1 MTAATELPPTA
12 NTVAMAVPN
21 HAGRLIGKRI
31 PVERWASVAEA
42 GMAMPDFHLV
52 SAVDNYPVLG
62 MEVTGLHTGFRNGAL
77 LPDAATL
84 APLPWEPG
92 TVIVLCDTLDSEGHL
107 VDEAPRSIMRRQTV
121 LLGDRGLEATV
132 ASELEFYL
140 FRTSYEEVHRAA
152 YRRVEPSYH
161 RHPDNDILIS
171 GYDEPFLA
179 ALRQNLAGMGI
190 PVRASQG
197 EGGRGQHELNLGHSD
212 PLGAADAHVLYKHAV
227 KATAHQMGCSVTFMA
242 KPSSDV
248 GSGCHIHLSI
258 LAEGR
263 NVLGGSEGSLSR
275 TGERFLAGLLAF
287 SGDFTVVHAPYA
299 NSYRRLRPGSWA
311 PANVTWGFDNR
322 TCLVRVV
329 GRGQDLRF
337 EFRLPGADV
346 NPYLAGAA
354 LVASG
359 IAGLDGEL
367 EPPPPVTGDAYEAG
381 APVLPADLTEAVQR
395 FEDSEVACAA
405 FGTRVHAHLLGMA
418 RNERDEA
425 RAAVTDWDLQRG
437 FENA

>member
-1 MTAATELPPTA
+1 MTTTAELPSGA
-12 NTVAMAVPN
+12 RTVAVAVPN
-21 HAGRLIGKRI
+21 HAGRLIGKRL
-31 PVERWASVAEA
+31 PAERWPSVVES

-52 SAVDNYPVLG
+52 SAVDNFPVLG
-62 MEVTGLHTGFRNGAL
+62 MEVTGLHTGFRNGVL
-77 LPDAATL
+77 RPDVATL
-84 APLPWEPG
+84 TPLPWEPG
-92 TVIVLCDTLDSEGHL
+92 TMIVLCDTFDGAGDL
-107 VDEAPRSIMRRQTV
+107 VGEAPRSILGRQV
-121 LLGDRGLEATV
+121 ARLAGRGLEATV

-140 FRTSYEEVHRAA
+140 FRTSYEEAHRAA

-161 RHPDNDILIS
+161 RHPDNDILIA
-171 GYDEPFLA
+171 GYDEPFLE
-179 ALRQNLAGMGI
+179 ALRHNLAAMGI

-197 EGGRGQHELNLGHSD
+197 EGGRGQHELNLPHSD
-212 PLGAADAHVLYKHAV
+212 PLGAADAHVMFKHAV
-227 KATAHQMGCSVTFMA
+227 KATAQQEGRSVTFMA

-258 LAEGR
+258 LEDGQNA
-263 NVLGGSEGSLSR
+263 LGGPDGSLSP
-275 TGERFLAGLLAF
+275 TGARFLAGLLGF
-287 SGDFTVVHAPYA
+287 SGDFMALHAPYA

-311 PANVTWGFDNR
+311 PVNAAWGFDNR

-329 GRGQDLRF
+329 GSGRDLRF

-354 LVASG
+354 LLASG
-359 IAGLDGEL
+359 LAGLDGEL
-367 EPPPPVTGDAYEAG
+367 GPPPPVAGDAYESD
-381 APVLPADLTEAVQR
+381 APGLPADLTETIQL
-395 FEDSEVACAA
+395 FEDSEVARLA
-405 FGTRVHAHLLGMA
+405 FGPSVHAHLLGMA

>member
-12 NTVAMAVPN
+12 STVAVAVPN
-21 HAGRLIGKRI
+21 HAGRLIGKRL
-31 PVERWASVAEA
+31 PAQRWPSIVTE

-52 SAVDNYPVLG
+52 SAVDNFPVLG
-62 MEVTGLHTGFRNGAL
+62 MEVTGLHTGFRNGVL
-77 LPDAATL
+77 RPDVATL

-92 TVIVLCDTLDSEGHL
+92 TMIVLCDTLDGEGNL
-107 VDEAPRSIMRRQTV
+107 VDEAPRSILHRQTA
-121 LLGDRGLEATV
+121 LLRERRLEATV

-140 FRTSYEEVHRAA
+140 FRTSYEEAHRAV

-190 PVRASQG
+190 PIGASQG

-248 GSGCHIHLSI
+248 GSGCHFHLSI
-258 LAEGR
+258 LKDGR
-263 NVLGGSEGSLSR
+263 NALGGPDGYLGR
-275 TGERFLAGLLAF
+275 TGERFLAGLLAH
-287 SGDFTVVHAPYA
+287 SGDFMVLHAPYA

-311 PANVTWGFDNR
+311 PTNVTWGFDNR
-322 TCLVRVV
+322 TCLVRVI
-329 GRGQDLRF
+329 GKGQDLRF

-354 LVASG
+354 LLAAG
-359 IAGLDGEL
+359 LAGLDERL
-367 EPPPPVTGDAYEAG
+367 EPPPPVVGDAYESG
-381 APVLPADLTEAVQR
+381 APAIPADLTEAIQR
-395 FEDSEVACAA
+395 FENSAVASAA
-405 FGTRVHAHLLGMA
+405 FGRRVHAHLLGMA
-418 RNERDEA
+418 CNERDQA

>member
-1 MTAATELPPTA
+1 MVPELPPA
-12 NTVAMAVPN
+12 ARTVAVAVPN
-21 HAGRLIGKRI
+21 HAGRLIGKRL
-31 PVERWASVAEA
+31 PVQRWPSVVEE

-52 SAVDNYPVLG
+52 SAVDNFPVLG
-62 MEVTGLHTGFRNGAL
+62 MEVTGLHTGFRNGVL
-77 LPDAATL
+77 RPDVATL

-92 TVIVLCDTLDSEGHL
+92 TSIVLCDTLDGDGNL
-107 VDEAPRSIMRRQTV
+107 VDEAPRSILHRQTSF
-121 LLGDRGLEATV
+121 LRERGLEAAV

-140 FRTSYEEVHRAA
+140 FRTSYEEAHRAA

-179 ALRQNLAGMGI
+179 ALRQNLAEMGI
-190 PVRASQG
+190 GVRASQG

-212 PLGAADAHVLYKHAV
+212 PLSAADAHVLYKHAV
-227 KATAHQMGCSVTFMA
+227 KATAHQTGRSVTFMA

-248 GSGCHIHLSI
+248 GSGCHFHLSI
-258 LAEGR
+258 LQEGR
-263 NVLGGSEGSLSR
+263 NALGGPDGSLSR
-275 TGERFLAGLLAF
+275 TGQRFLAGLVAF
-287 SGDFTVVHAPYA
+287 SGDFMVLHAPYV

-311 PANVTWGFDNR
+311 PTNATWGFDNR

-329 GRGQDLRF
+329 GTGQDLRF

-346 NPYLAGAA
+346 NPYLAVAA
-354 LVASG
+354 VLAAG
-359 IAGLDGEL
+359 LAGLDREL
-367 EPPPPVTGDAYEAG
+367 EPPPPVAGDAYESG
-381 APVLPADLTEAVQR
+381 APELPADLTDAVRQ
-395 FEDSEVACAA
+395 FEKSEPARMA
-405 FGTRVHAHLLGMA
+405 FGSRVHAHLLGMS

>member
-1 MTAATELPPTA
+1 MTAIIDLPPTA
-12 NTVAMAVPN
+12 STVAIAVPN

-31 PVERWASVAEA
+31 PARRWAAVVES

-52 SAVDNYPVLG
+52 SAVDSFPVLG
-62 MEVTGLHTGFRNGAL
+62 MEVTGLHTGFHNGVL
-77 LPDAATL
+77 VPDVTTL

-92 TVIVLCDTLDSEGHL
+92 TVIALCDTLDGHGQV
-107 VDEAPRSIMRRQTV
+107 VDEAPRSILRRQIEI
-121 LLGDRGLEATV
+121 LAEHGFEATV

-140 FRTSYEEVHRAA
+140 FRTSYEEAHRAA
-152 YRRVEPSYH
+152 YHRVEPSYH
-161 RHPDNDILIS
+161 RHLDNDILIS

-190 PVRASQG
+190 PVLASQG
-197 EGGRGQHELNLGHSD
+197 EGGRGQHELNLDHTD
-212 PLGAADAHVLYKHAV
+212 PLDAADAHVLYKHAV
-227 KATAHQMGCSVTFMA
+227 KATAQQTGCSVTFMA

-258 LAEGR
+258 LEDGR
-263 NVLGGSEGSLSR
+263 NVFGEPDGSLSR
-275 TGERFLAGLLAF
+275 RGERFLAGLLAF
-287 SGDFTVVHAPYA
+287 SGDFTVVHVPYA

-311 PANVTWGFDNR
+311 PTNVTWGFDNR
-322 TCLVRVV
+322 TCLIRVV
-329 GRGQDLRF
+329 GSGQNLRF

-354 LVASG
+354 LLASG
-359 IAGLDGEL
+359 LAGLDRGL
-367 EPPPPVTGDAYEAG
+367 EPPPPVVGNAYESA
-381 APVLPADLTEAVQR
+381 APGLPADLTEAVQR
-395 FEDSEVACAA
+395 FEDSEAARTA
-405 FGTRVHAHLLGMA
+405 FGPHVHAHLLGMA
-418 RNERDEA
+418 CNERDEA